1 MATAFTAEAR
11 NVGHEGICDKGTDS
25 GPLSDEGDDIVV
37 TMHEFVL
44 EHCQDP
50 PPYPT
55 PARRASQARKVPLN
69 NEYLPV

>member
-37 TMHEFVL
+37 TMYEFVL

-50 PPYPT
+50 PPHP
-55 PARRASQARKVPLN
+55 SSARKPSKKIAVK
-69 NEYLPV
+69 